1 MRRVSVV
8 VALAG
13 AVLTAACDSTEPR
26 VPTSVEVQPTAVT
39 VEVGDTAMVTASILD
54 QHGAPFSTPPEDHPI
69 TWSSSFGSIASVS
82 NGVITGESPG
92 TATVT
97 VRAGELEPVEVQVT
111 VEPRIVTGEIAFDFS
126 GDRTGSFSISETFRL
141 DDPPSN
147 LAFSVYD
154 QQHNDQ
160 DIIGERL
167 REDGLYDVVFFWVDG
182 RVTSTGSR
190 PISGGIM
197 AFGFDLDD
205 GTWEDGYAFAS
216 GSATFSAVSPLQLA
230 GTFEMELTDLDEDR
244 YGTLSITAGTFD
256 VPVIRPADFGPSD
269 AGTELRTEA
278 VRAHPHAAIGRA
290 IARVTEG
297 RR

>member
-69 TWSSSFGSIASVS
+69 TWTSSFGSIASVS

-111 VEPRIVTGEIAFDFS
+111 VEPRTVTSQLAFDYS
-126 GDRTGSFSISETFRL
+126 GDRSGTFSISETFRL
-141 DDPPSN
+141 VVAEIPDD
-147 LAFSVYD
+147 LAYSLYD
-154 QQHNDQ
+154 QQEAEQ
-160 DIIGERL
+160 IVGGEHL
-167 REDGLYDVVFFWVDG
+167 RADGLYDVIVFWVDG

-190 PISGGIM
+190 SIVGGVVL
-197 AFGFDLDD
+197 FGFDLDVSS
-205 GTWEDGYAFAS
+205 WEAAYVMTAGSVTFAS
-216 GSATFSAVSPLQLA
+216 VSELQLA
-230 GTFEMELTDLDEDR
+230 GSFQMEMLEFDTEAGLEVD
-244 YGTLSITAGTFD
+244 GTFD
-256 VPVIRPADFGPSD
+256 LPVIRQADFGPS
-269 AGTELRTEA
+269 GTGTDLGTAA
-278 VRAHPHAAIGRA
+278 VRTHSHGAIGRA
-290 IARVTEG
+290 IARLAEE